1 MKNRSNGTKIRIE
14 KNRSYSA
21 MSNYHLFDKNLSFK
35 AKGLLSFM
43 LCVPDTWEFS
53 VKGLAAMAKD
63 GIDSITTSLKE
74 LENSGYI
81 ERHRSRNEKG
91 QVTGTEYIIYEKP
104 IINDGVS
111 TDEFSGTI
119 CETTLSNYDST
130 DKEGDFEQLVSD
142 KHTKLCQSYSGN
154 YEYTEVIS
162 EEPFSE
168 TPIRENPVQVNTSQL
183 NIKSNNILNEVN
195 INSIYSSQEKNKDR
209 YEMSRRT
216 PIYSS
221 NEEVYLHYENKVF
234 KIKDNLNYDD
244 VLKTQ
249 CTGSELEIVDYMI
262 EIMAQTMFSESR
274 TIRIG
279 GQNLPS
285 AIVKEKF
292 NDLWYED
299 IIYVLDRL
307 NKAQTEVKNIKNYML
322 TALYNAPA
330 DSSFTAAENYINRNQ
345 SKIKQPSMY
354 YELLV

>member
-35 AKGLLSFM
+35 AKGLLPFM

-91 QVTGTEYIIYEKP
+91 QVMGTEYIIYEKP
-104 IINDGVS
+104 IVNDGVP
-111 TDEFSGTI
+111 TDEPAGTI
-119 CETTLSNYDST
+119 CEITLSNYDST
-130 DKEGDFEQLVSD
+130 DKEENFEQLVSD
-142 KHTKLCQSYSGN
+142 KHTKLCQSYAEN
-154 YEYTEVIS
+154 YKHTEVIS
-162 EEPFSE
+162 KEPFSE
-168 TPIRENPVQVNTSQL
+168 TPIRENPVQGNTAQL

-195 INSIYSSQEKNKDR
+195 INSIYSSQEKKEDR
-209 YEMSRRT
+209 YEMSRSLPT
-216 PIYSS
+216 
-221 NEEVYLHYENKVF
+221 ENKYLNYTDKVYE
-234 KIKDNLNYDD
+234 IKDNLNYDD
-244 VLKTQ
+244 VLKEQ
-249 CTGSELEIVDYMI
+249 CAGSEIEIVDYMI
-262 EIMAQTMFSESR
+262 DIMAQTMLSESR

-354 YELLV
+354 YELIV